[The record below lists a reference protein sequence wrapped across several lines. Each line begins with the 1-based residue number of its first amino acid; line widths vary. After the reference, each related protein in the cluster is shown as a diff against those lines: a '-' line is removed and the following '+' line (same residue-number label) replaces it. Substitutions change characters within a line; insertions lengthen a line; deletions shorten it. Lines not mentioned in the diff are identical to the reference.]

1 MTNPLLTP
9 SGNYFP
15 GVPAPRGLHAVRP
28 RHRPPLN
35 DATLKDLS
43 LYQLRQAIRVNTVT
57 FPSPVPTFERHD
69 RPDLQWRIAQL
80 YFVSG
85 WSSDG
90 IAKRFGILRQRAC
103 QILNTWKRRAVEM
116 GYIQCIP
123 PAETIEWPDRAIQAV
138 ISTAAARPPTTAR
151 SITVT
156 CDNVFE
162 DQRPLVNPR
171 PRRKADLLQIIE
183 VLKQLA
189 AGKAASE
196 LARGAGVTTGTV
208 YDWKQKYS
216 VLASD
221 AQEAHKLRDEN
232 AQLKKMVAKLSAT
245 KDTLIYPIRKSYR
258 LHV

>member
-1 MTNPLLTP
+1 MTNPFPRPCGDSFP
-9 SGNYFP
+9 S
-15 GVPAPRGLHAVRP
+15 VPAPRILHAVRP

-123 PAETIEWPDRAIQAV
+123 PAETIEMAGSRDPGRDFNCSGTHV
-138 ISTAAARPPTTAR
+138 PTTAR

-162 DQRPLVNPR
+162 DQRPLVNPGR
-171 PRRKADLLQIIE
+171 AVKRICC
-183 VLKQLA
+183 
-189 AGKAASE
+189 
-196 LARGAGVTTGTV
+196 
-208 YDWKQKYS
+208 
-216 VLASD
+216 
-221 AQEAHKLRDEN
+221 
-232 AQLKKMVAKLSAT
+232 
-245 KDTLIYPIRKSYR
+245 KSSKC
-258 LHV
+258 